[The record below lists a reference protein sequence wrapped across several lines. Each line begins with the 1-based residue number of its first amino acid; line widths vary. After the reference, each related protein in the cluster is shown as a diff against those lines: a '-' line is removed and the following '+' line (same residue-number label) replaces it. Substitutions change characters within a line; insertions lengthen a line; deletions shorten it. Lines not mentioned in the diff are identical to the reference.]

1 VNAQINIHIYASP
14 PIRYVQ
20 QILLVHSSASP
31 EHRYQGA
38 DQEGAACLGGF
49 REGTLIKLRYGH
61 VRGDLERSVV
71 PLHIHVESEITK
83 GKYHDYDTFIGLEA
97 VECLKLYLEAR
108 RLGSPDG
115 KLAPET
121 LNDDSPL
128 IRDSRS
134 QVAKPIGERQI
145 YQLVHGLYFK
155 ASLLKPNNLKSYDLH
170 VHSLRK
176 FFKTQLMALGVQSDY
191 IDYMMGHTVD
201 TYHDIESKGIE
212 FLRNIYAS
220 AGLSIKP
227 KAQVSKVEMVKEFI
241 RGLGMN
247 PEEILT
253 RQTMAEPHRIYAT
266 SQEQEENQ
274 IRALCL
280 AFKES
285 LKRELATSQ

>member
-1 VNAQINIHIYASP
+1 MEA
-14 PIRYVQ
+14 
-20 QILLVHSSASP
+20 
-31 EHRYQGA
+31 A
-38 DQEGAACLGGF
+38 DLRERAIISMLALGGF

-61 VRGDLERSVV
+61 VREDLSRGVM
-71 PLHIHVESEITK
+71 PLHIHIEAEITK
-83 GKYHDYDTFIGLEA
+83 GKYHDYDTFLGQEA
-97 VECLKLYLEAR
+97 VEYLKLYLEVR

-115 KLAPET
+115 KLPPET

-134 QVAKPIGERQI
+134 QIAKHIGERQI

-155 ASLLKPNNLKSYDLH
+155 AGLLKPNNGKGYDLH

-176 FFKTQLMALGVQSDY
+176 FFKTQLMALGIQSDY

-201 TYHDIESKGIE
+201 TYNDIESKGIE

-227 KAQVSKVEMVKEFI
+227 RAQVSKVEMVKEFI

-253 RQTMAEPHRIYAT
+253 RQTMAEPHRIYARN
-266 SQEQEENQ
+266 EEREEDQ

-285 LKRELATSQ
+285 LKKELTAS